1 MKIIDTYCLLFI
13 KTSGQKYHLKFL
25 EDGSVVDVF
34 TGKETIIK
42 SWRFKNDVLYL
53 SQQIILAH
61 GGEITVKSEENVRTE
76 FCVKLP
82 L

>member
-53 SQQIILAH
+53 SQQNLY
-61 GGEITVKSEENVRTE
+61 E
-76 FCVKLP
+76 VKLIYNAKKTSEYRSEFYF
-82 L
+82 